1 MRYLMFVKADER
13 SEAGEMPTEKE
24 LTDMTAYNEK
34 LVKAGVML
42 DGNGLAPS
50 SDGAR
55 VTFDENNTPTVVD
68 GPFTETKELVAGYWV
83 IEVSS
88 REEAV
93 EWARR
98 APLGPGG
105 QIEIRR
111 VFTEEDFGDSYT
123 PEVREAEA
131 RMREA
136 EAQRRE
142 ELSR

>member
-13 SEAGEMPTEKE
+13 SEAGGMPTEQE
-24 LTDMTAYNEK
+24 LTEMTAFNEQ

-42 DGNGLAPS
+42 DGDGLAPS
-50 SDGAR
+50 SEGAR
-55 VTFDENNTPTVVD
+55 VTFDENNTPTVTD
-68 GPFTETKELVAGYWV
+68 GPFTEAKELVAGYWV
-83 IEVSS
+83 IDVSS
-88 REEAV
+88 RDEAI

-111 VFTEEDFGDSYT
+111 VFTEDDFGDALT
-123 PEVREAEA
+123 PEVKKAEA

-136 EAQRRE
+136 EARRRE
-142 ELSR
+142 ELTR

>member
-13 SEAGEMPTEKE
+13 SEAGEMPSEKE
-24 LTDMTAYNEK
+24 LADMTAYNEK
-34 LVKAGVML
+34 LVKAGVLL

-55 VTFDENNTPTVVD
+55 VVFDDTNTPTVID
-68 GPFTETKELVAGYWV
+68 GPFTETKELVAGYWLL
-83 IEVSS
+83 EVSS
-88 REEAV
+88 RDEAV

-111 VFTEEDFGDSYT
+111 VFTDEDFGDALT
-123 PEVREAEA
+123 PEVKEAEA

-136 EAQRRE
+136 TQHRRE
-142 ELSR
+142 PSH